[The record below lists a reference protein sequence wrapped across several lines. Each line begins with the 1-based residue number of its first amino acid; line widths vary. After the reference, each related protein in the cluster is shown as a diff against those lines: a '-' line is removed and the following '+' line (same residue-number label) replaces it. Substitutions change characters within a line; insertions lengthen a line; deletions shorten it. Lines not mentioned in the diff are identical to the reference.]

1 MSLSKPDRRQQLR
14 AAPPTKR
21 GSKIIQVTLNTKDY
35 RKLYDMA
42 AVRGTSISNLV
53 RTLIQEK
60 EHTNV

>member
-1 MSLSKPDRRQQLR
+1 MSDGRQTLR
-14 AAPPTKR
+14 AAPPRKR
-21 GSKIIQVTLNTKDY
+21 GSKTIQVTLDADDY

-42 AVRGTSISNLV
+42 AVRATSISNLV